1 MDKNSSMAINITGA
15 NNTVH
20 KSALNISLP
29 KGTVLPL
36 FRCWMYNKIAMIG
49 KPIAIAKPRIIPQK
63 APASTITS
71 GIFMH

>member
-1 MDKNSSMAINITGA
+1 
-15 NNTVH
+15 
-20 KSALNISLP
+20 
-29 KGTVLPL
+29 
-36 FRCWMYNKIAMIG
+36 MIG